1 MAYLNNFHGQRDG
14 IMNVF
19 KGNNVFLS
27 SVCRAENEGVK
38 LWIPSNS
45 DYRLNNDWMF
55 DNFPRDIRFN
65 SIIFVAD
72 NVLKADVIRA
82 MYRKARDSAL

>member
-1 MAYLNNFHGQRDG
+1 M
-14 IMNVF
+14 
-19 KGNNVFLS
+19 
-27 SVCRAENEGVK
+27 CRAENEGVK

-82 MYRKARDSAL
+82 MYRKARDSAT